1 MNQNPYKQRIADVQ
15 KRLKEGEVLI
25 VFAASHLIRN
35 RDVDYK
41 FRQDSDYY
49 YLTGL
54 DESDGILILK
64 NSYKAVFVL
73 PKDKE
78 KEIWTGIRIGKE
90 QAKNRLGLDESF
102 DTTEWESKLDEIL
115 VNQHTLY
122 HFFGKNLARDSKLI
136 EWIYSLNQRSREGK
150 FGPRRIESPDFLH
163 WMRMFKSPLEV
174 EALKESARITALGH
188 DRLMRESKP
197 GMFEYELEAILESE
211 YLKHGAW
218 GGGYGHIVAGG
229 KNATILH
236 YTSNNCQLNEGE
248 LVLVDSGAEKGYY
261 TADVTRNFP
270 VGKKFSAEQKAVY
283 EVVLKA
289 QKEAVANTK
298 EGTEFVAIHN
308 RAVKTLVE
316 GLLDLKLLEG
326 NVESV
331 LEQGTF
337 KKYYMHRTSHYLG
350 MDVHDVGTYY
360 QDGTSKKLENGQV
373 ITIEPGLYFDPED
386 ETIPE
391 RFRGIGIRI
400 EDDVLV
406 QGATPV
412 NLTSMIPKEIEE
424 IESRKRG

>member
-1 MNQNPYKQRIADVQ
+1 MTHTLYRERLAEVQ
-15 KRLKEGEVLI
+15 KKLKDGEVLI

-35 RDVDYK
+35 RDVEYK

-64 NSYKAVFVL
+64 NSYKSIFVL

-90 QAKNRLGLDESF
+90 KAKELLNLDESF

-115 VNQHTLY
+115 VNQYTLY
-122 HFFGKNLARDSKLI
+122 HFFGKNLVRDAKLI
-136 EWIYSLNQRSREGK
+136 EWIHSLNQRSREGK

-163 WMRMFKSPLEV
+163 WMRMFKSPEEV
-174 EALKESARITALGH
+174 DALRESARITALGH
-188 DRLMRESKP
+188 ERLMRESKP
-197 GMFEYELEAILESE
+197 GMYEYELEAILESE

-218 GGGYGHIVAGG
+218 GGGYGHIVASG

-236 YTSNNCQLNEGE
+236 YTSNNCKLNDGE

-270 VGKKFSAEQKAVY
+270 VGKKFSSEQRAVY

-289 QKEAVANTK
+289 QKEAVSNTK
-298 EGTEFVAIHN
+298 EGVEFVAIHN
-308 RAVKTLVE
+308 QAVRTLVE
-316 GLLDLKLLEG
+316 GLKDLGLLRD
-326 NVESV
+326 SIDSI
-331 LEQGTF
+331 LEQETF

-360 QDGTSKKLENGQV
+360 QNGFSKKLESGQV
-373 ITIEPGLYFDPED
+373 ITIEPGLYFDPTDLE
-386 ETIPE
+386 IPE
-391 RFRGIGIRI
+391 KFRGIGIRI

-406 QGATPV
+406 QGSNPL

-424 IESRKRG
+424 IESRKN

>member
-1 MNQNPYKQRIADVQ
+1 MTHALYRERIAEVQ
-15 KRLKEGEVLI
+15 KKLKDGEVLI

-54 DESDGILILK
+54 DESDGIIILK
-64 NSYKAVFVL
+64 NSYKSIFVL

-78 KEIWTGIRIGKE
+78 KEIWTGIRVGKE
-90 QAKNRLGLDESF
+90 RAKELLRLDESF

-115 VNQHTLY
+115 LNQHTLY
-122 HFFGKNLARDSKLI
+122 HFFGKNLVRDTRLI

-163 WMRMFKSPLEV
+163 WMRMFKSPMEID
-174 EALKESARITALGH
+174 ALRESARITALGH
-188 DRLMRESKP
+188 ERLMRESRP
-197 GMFEYELEAILESE
+197 GMYEYELEAILESE

-236 YTSNNCQLNEGE
+236 YTSNNCKLNDGE

-270 VGKKFSAEQKAVY
+270 VGKKFSSEQKAVY

-289 QKEAVANTK
+289 QKEAVSNTK
-298 EGTEFVAIHN
+298 EGVEFVAIHEQ
-308 RAVKTLVE
+308 AVRTLVE
-316 GLLDLKLLEG
+316 GLKDLGLLRG
-326 NVESV
+326 STDSI

-360 QDGTSKKLENGQV
+360 QNGASKKLESGQV
-373 ITIEPGLYFDPED
+373 ITIEPGLYFDPSDLE
-386 ETIPE
+386 IPE
-391 RFRGIGIRI
+391 KFRGIGVRI

-406 QGATPV
+406 QGSNPL
-412 NLTSMIPKEIEE
+412 NLTSMIPKEIDE
-424 IESRKRG
+424 IESRKN

>member
-1 MNQNPYKQRIADVQ
+1 M
-15 KRLKEGEVLI
+15 I

-54 DESDGILILK
+54 DESDGIIILK
-64 NSYKAVFVL
+64 NSYKSIFVL

-78 KEIWTGIRIGKE
+78 KEIWTGIRVGKE
-90 QAKNRLGLDESF
+90 RAKELLRLDESF

-115 VNQHTLY
+115 LNQHTLY
-122 HFFGKNLARDSKLI
+122 HFFGKNLVRDTRLI

-163 WMRMFKSPLEV
+163 WMRMFKSPMEID
-174 EALKESARITALGH
+174 ALRESARITALGH
-188 DRLMRESKP
+188 ERLMRESRP
-197 GMFEYELEAILESE
+197 GMYEYELEAILESE

-236 YTSNNCQLNEGE
+236 YTSNNCKLNDGE

-270 VGKKFSAEQKAVY
+270 VGKKFSSEQKAVY

-289 QKEAVANTK
+289 QKEAVSNTK
-298 EGTEFVAIHN
+298 EGVEFVAIHEQ
-308 RAVKTLVE
+308 AVRTLVE
-316 GLLDLKLLEG
+316 GLKDLGLLRG
-326 NVESV
+326 STDSV

-360 QDGTSKKLENGQV
+360 QNGASKKLESGQV
-373 ITIEPGLYFDPED
+373 ITIEPGLYFDPNDLE
-386 ETIPE
+386 IPE
-391 RFRGIGIRI
+391 KFRGIGVRI

-406 QGATPV
+406 QGSNPL
-412 NLTSMIPKEIEE
+412 NLTSMIPKEIDE
-424 IESRKRG
+424 IESRKN

>member
-1 MNQNPYKQRIADVQ
+1 MTHALYRERIAEVQ
-15 KRLKEGEVLI
+15 KKLKDGEVLI

-54 DESDGILILK
+54 DESDGIIILK
-64 NSYKAVFVL
+64 NSYKSIFVL

-78 KEIWTGIRIGKE
+78 KEIWTGIRVGKE
-90 QAKNRLGLDESF
+90 RAKELLRLDESF

-115 VNQHTLY
+115 LNQHTLY
-122 HFFGKNLARDSKLI
+122 HFFGKNLVRDTRLI
-136 EWIYSLNQRSREGK
+136 EWIYSLNQRSKEGK

-163 WMRMFKSPLEV
+163 WMRMFKSPMEID
-174 EALKESARITALGH
+174 ALRESARITALGH
-188 DRLMRESKP
+188 ERLMRESRP
-197 GMFEYELEAILESE
+197 GMYEYELEAILESE

-236 YTSNNCQLNEGE
+236 YTSNNCKLNDGE

-270 VGKKFSAEQKAVY
+270 VGKKFSSEQKAVY

-289 QKEAVANTK
+289 QKEAVSNTK
-298 EGTEFVAIHN
+298 EGVEFVAIHEQ
-308 RAVKTLVE
+308 AVRTLVE
-316 GLLDLKLLEG
+316 GLKDLGLLRG
-326 NVESV
+326 STDSV

-360 QDGTSKKLENGQV
+360 QNGASKKLESGQV
-373 ITIEPGLYFDPED
+373 ITIEPGLYFDPNDLE
-386 ETIPE
+386 IPE
-391 RFRGIGIRI
+391 KFRGIGVRI

-406 QGATPV
+406 QGSNPL
-412 NLTSMIPKEIEE
+412 NLTSMIPKEIDE
-424 IESRKRG
+424 IESRKN

>member
-1 MNQNPYKQRIADVQ
+1 MTHALYRERIAEVQ
-15 KRLKEGEVLI
+15 KKLKDGEVLI

-54 DESDGILILK
+54 DESDGIIILK
-64 NSYKAVFVL
+64 NSYKSIFVL

-78 KEIWTGIRIGKE
+78 KEIWTGIRVGKE
-90 QAKNRLGLDESF
+90 RAKELLRLDESF

-115 VNQHTLY
+115 LNQHTLY
-122 HFFGKNLARDSKLI
+122 HFFGKNLVRDTRLI

-163 WMRMFKSPLEV
+163 WMRMFKSPMEID
-174 EALKESARITALGH
+174 ALRESARITALGH
-188 DRLMRESKP
+188 ERLMRESRP
-197 GMFEYELEAILESE
+197 GMYEYELEAILESE

-236 YTSNNCQLNEGE
+236 YTSNNCKLNDGE

-270 VGKKFSAEQKAVY
+270 VGKKFSSEQKAVY

-289 QKEAVANTK
+289 QKEAVSNTK
-298 EGTEFVAIHN
+298 EGVEFVAIHEQ
-308 RAVKTLVE
+308 AVRTLVE
-316 GLLDLKLLEG
+316 GLKDLGLLRG
-326 NVESV
+326 STDSV

-360 QDGTSKKLENGQV
+360 QNGASKKLESGQV
-373 ITIEPGLYFDPED
+373 ITIEPGLYFDPNDLE
-386 ETIPE
+386 IPE
-391 RFRGIGIRI
+391 KFRGIGVRI

-406 QGATPV
+406 RGSNPL
-412 NLTSMIPKEIEE
+412 NLTSMIPKEIDE
-424 IESRKRG
+424 IESRKN

>member
-1 MNQNPYKQRIADVQ
+1 MTHALYRERIAEVQ
-15 KRLKEGEVLI
+15 KKLKDGEVLI

-54 DESDGILILK
+54 DESDGIIILK
-64 NSYKAVFVL
+64 NSYKSIFVL

-78 KEIWTGIRIGKE
+78 KEIWTGIRVGKE
-90 QAKNRLGLDESF
+90 RAKELLRLDESF

-115 VNQHTLY
+115 LNQHTLY
-122 HFFGKNLARDSKLI
+122 HFFGKNLVRDTRLI

-150 FGPRRIESPDFLH
+150 FGPRRIEFPDFLH
-163 WMRMFKSPLEV
+163 WMRMFKSPMEID
-174 EALKESARITALGH
+174 ALRESARITALGH
-188 DRLMRESKP
+188 ERLMRESRP
-197 GMFEYELEAILESE
+197 GMYEYELEAILESE

-236 YTSNNCQLNEGE
+236 YTSNNCKLNDGE

-270 VGKKFSAEQKAVY
+270 VGKKFSSEQKAVY

-289 QKEAVANTK
+289 QKEAVSNTK
-298 EGTEFVAIHN
+298 EGVEFVAIHEQ
-308 RAVKTLVE
+308 AVRTLVE
-316 GLLDLKLLEG
+316 GLKDLGLLRG
-326 NVESV
+326 STDSI

-360 QDGTSKKLENGQV
+360 QNGASKKLESGQV
-373 ITIEPGLYFDPED
+373 ITIEPGLYFDPSDLE
-386 ETIPE
+386 IPE
-391 RFRGIGIRI
+391 KFRGIGVRI

-406 QGATPV
+406 QGSNPL
-412 NLTSMIPKEIEE
+412 NLTSMIPKEIDE
-424 IESRKRG
+424 IESRKN

>member
-1 MNQNPYKQRIADVQ
+1 MTHTLYRGRLAEVQ
-15 KRLKEGEVLI
+15 KKLKDGEVLI

-35 RDVDYK
+35 RDVEYK

-64 NSYKAVFVL
+64 NSYKSIFVL

-90 QAKNRLGLDESF
+90 KAKELLNLDESF

-115 VNQHTLY
+115 VNQYTLY
-122 HFFGKNLARDSKLI
+122 HFFGKNLVRDAKLI
-136 EWIYSLNQRSREGK
+136 EWIHSLNQRSREGK

-163 WMRMFKSPLEV
+163 WMRMFKSPEEV
-174 EALKESARITALGH
+174 DALRESARITALGH
-188 DRLMRESKP
+188 ERLMRESKP
-197 GMFEYELEAILESE
+197 GMYEYELEAILESE

-218 GGGYGHIVAGG
+218 GGGYGHIVASG

-236 YTSNNCQLNEGE
+236 YTSNNCKLNDGE

-270 VGKKFSAEQKAVY
+270 VGKKFSSEQRAVY

-289 QKEAVANTK
+289 QKEAVSNTK
-298 EGTEFVAIHN
+298 EGVEFVAIHN
-308 RAVKTLVE
+308 QAVRTLVE
-316 GLLDLKLLEG
+316 GLKDLGLLRD
-326 NVESV
+326 SIDSI
-331 LEQGTF
+331 LEQETF

-360 QDGTSKKLENGQV
+360 QNGFSKKLESGQV
-373 ITIEPGLYFDPED
+373 ITIEPGLYFDPTDLE
-386 ETIPE
+386 IPE
-391 RFRGIGIRI
+391 KFRGIGVRI

-406 QGATPV
+406 QGSNPL
-412 NLTSMIPKEIEE
+412 NLTSMIPKEIDE
-424 IESRKRG
+424 IESRKN

>member
-1 MNQNPYKQRIADVQ
+1 MTHTLYRERLAEVQ
-15 KRLKEGEVLI
+15 KKLKDGEVLI

-35 RDVDYK
+35 RDVEYK

-64 NSYKAVFVL
+64 NSYKSIFVL

-90 QAKNRLGLDESF
+90 KAKELLNLDESF

-115 VNQHTLY
+115 VNQYTLY
-122 HFFGKNLARDSKLI
+122 HFFGKNLVRDAKLI
-136 EWIYSLNQRSREGK
+136 EWIHSLNQRSREGK

-163 WMRMFKSPLEV
+163 WMRMFKSPEEV
-174 EALKESARITALGH
+174 DALRESARITALGH
-188 DRLMRESKP
+188 ERLMRESKP
-197 GMFEYELEAILESE
+197 GMYEYELEAILESE

-218 GGGYGHIVAGG
+218 GGGYGHIVASG

-236 YTSNNCQLNEGE
+236 YTSNNCKLNDGE

-270 VGKKFSAEQKAVY
+270 VGKKFSSEQRAVY

-289 QKEAVANTK
+289 QKEAVSNTK
-298 EGTEFVAIHN
+298 EGVEFVAIHN
-308 RAVKTLVE
+308 QAVRTLVE
-316 GLLDLKLLEG
+316 GLKDLGLLRD
-326 NVESV
+326 SIDSI
-331 LEQGTF
+331 LEQETF

-360 QDGTSKKLENGQV
+360 QNGFSKKLESGQV
-373 ITIEPGLYFDPED
+373 ITIEPGLYFDPTDLE
-386 ETIPE
+386 IPE
-391 RFRGIGIRI
+391 KFRGIGIRI

-406 QGATPV
+406 QGSNPL
-412 NLTSMIPKEIEE
+412 NLTSMIPKEIDE
-424 IESRKRG
+424 IESRKN

>member
-1 MNQNPYKQRIADVQ
+1 MTHALYRERIAEVQ
-15 KRLKEGEVLI
+15 KKLKDGEVLI

-54 DESDGILILK
+54 DESDGIIILK
-64 NSYKAVFVL
+64 NSYKSIFVL

-78 KEIWTGIRIGKE
+78 KEIWTGIRVGKE
-90 QAKNRLGLDESF
+90 RAKELLRLDESF
-102 DTTEWESKLDEIL
+102 NTTEWESKLDEIL
-115 VNQHTLY
+115 LNQHTLY
-122 HFFGKNLARDSKLI
+122 HFFGKNLVRDTRLI

-163 WMRMFKSPLEV
+163 WMRMFKSPMEID
-174 EALKESARITALGH
+174 ALRESARITALGH
-188 DRLMRESKP
+188 ERLMRESRP
-197 GMFEYELEAILESE
+197 GMYEYELEAILESE

-236 YTSNNCQLNEGE
+236 YTSNNCKLNDGE

-270 VGKKFSAEQKAVY
+270 VGKKFSSEQKAVY

-289 QKEAVANTK
+289 QKEAVSNTK
-298 EGTEFVAIHN
+298 EGVEFVAIHEQ
-308 RAVKTLVE
+308 AVRTLVE
-316 GLLDLKLLEG
+316 GLKDLGLLRG
-326 NVESV
+326 STDSI

-360 QDGTSKKLENGQV
+360 QNGASKKLESGQV
-373 ITIEPGLYFDPED
+373 ITIEPGLYFDPSDLE
-386 ETIPE
+386 IPE
-391 RFRGIGIRI
+391 KFRGIGVRI

-406 QGATPV
+406 QGSNPL
-412 NLTSMIPKEIEE
+412 NLTSMIPKEIDE
-424 IESRKRG
+424 IESRKN

>member
-1 MNQNPYKQRIADVQ
+1 MTHSIYRERIKEVQNK
-15 KRLKEGEVLI
+15 LKEGEVLI
-25 VFAASHLIRN
+25 VFAASHSIRN

-41 FRQDSDYY
+41 FRQDSDYF

-54 DESDGILILK
+54 DEADGILILK
-64 NSYKAVFVL
+64 NSYKSIFML

-90 QAKNRLGLDESF
+90 NAKSLLALDESF
-102 DTTEWESKLDEIL
+102 DTNEWESKLDEIL

-122 HFFGKNLARDSKLI
+122 HFFGRDLVRDSKLI
-136 EWIYSLNQRSREGK
+136 QWIYSLNQRSREGK

-163 WMRMFKSPLEV
+163 WMRMFKTPAEIS
-174 EALKESARITALGH
+174 ALQESARITALGH
-188 DRLMRESKP
+188 ERLMKESKP

-211 YLKHGAW
+211 YLRHGAW
-218 GGGYGHIVAGG
+218 GGGYGHIVATG

-236 YTSNNCQLNEGE
+236 YTSNNCQLSDGE

-270 VGKKFSAEQKAVY
+270 VGKKFSSEQKAVY
-283 EVVLKA
+283 EIVLKA
-289 QKEAVANTK
+289 QKEAVLHTR
-298 EGTEFVAIHN
+298 EGVEFVAIHN
-308 RAVKTLVE
+308 QAVRTLIE
-316 GLLDLKLLEG
+316 GLKDLGILQG
-326 NVESV
+326 SFDSI

-360 QDGTSKKLENGQV
+360 QNGTSKKLENGQV

-386 ETIPE
+386 PEIPE

-406 QGATPV
+406 EGQSPR
-412 NLTSMIPKEIEE
+412 NLTEMIPKEISE
-424 IESRKRG
+424 IEALKR

>member
-1 MNQNPYKQRIADVQ
+1 MTQNVYQERISEVQ
-15 KRLKEGEVLI
+15 KKLKEGEVLI

-35 RDVDYK
+35 RDVEYK

-64 NSYKAVFVL
+64 NSYKAIFVL

-78 KEIWTGIRIGKE
+78 KEIWTGIRIGKDK
-90 QAKNRLGLDESF
+90 AKELLNLDETF
-102 DTTEWESKLDEIL
+102 DTVEWESKLDGIL
-115 VNQHTLY
+115 LNQHTLF
-122 HFFGKNLARDSKLI
+122 HFFGRDLVRDTKLI
-136 EWIYSLNQRSREGK
+136 EWIHSLNQRSREGK

-163 WMRMFKSPLEV
+163 WMRMFKSPSEIS
-174 EALKESARITALGH
+174 ALQESARITALGH
-188 DRLMRESKP
+188 ERLMRESKP

-236 YTSNNCQLNEGE
+236 YTSNNCQLNDGE

-270 VGKKFSAEQKAVY
+270 VGKKFSPEQKAVY

-289 QKEAVANTK
+289 QKEAVAGTK
-298 EGTEFVAIHN
+298 EGVEFVAIHN
-308 RAVKTLVE
+308 QAVKTLVE
-316 GLLDLKLLEG
+316 GLKDLGLLDGSVDSILEK
-326 NVESV
+326 
-331 LEQGTF
+331 GTF
-337 KKYYMHRTSHYLG
+337 RKYYMHRTSHYLG

-360 QDGTSKKLENGQV
+360 QNGSSKKLENGQV
-373 ITIEPGLYFDPED
+373 ITIEPGLYFDPTDPE
-386 ETIPE
+386 IPE
-391 RFRGIGIRI
+391 KFRGIGIRI

-406 QGATPV
+406 QGASPV
-412 NLTSMIPKEIEE
+412 NLTSMIPKEVDE
-424 IESRKRG
+424 IEARKNG

>member
-1 MNQNPYKQRIADVQ
+1 MTHTLYRERLAEVQ
-15 KRLKEGEVLI
+15 KKLKDGEVLI

-35 RDVDYK
+35 RDVEYK

-64 NSYKAVFVL
+64 NSYKSIFVL

-90 QAKNRLGLDESF
+90 KAKELLNLDESF

-115 VNQHTLY
+115 VNQYTLY
-122 HFFGKNLARDSKLI
+122 HFFGKNLVRDAKLI
-136 EWIYSLNQRSREGK
+136 EWIHSLNQRSREGK

-163 WMRMFKSPLEV
+163 WMRMFKSPEEV
-174 EALKESARITALGH
+174 DALRESARITALGH
-188 DRLMRESKP
+188 ERLMRESKP
-197 GMFEYELEAILESE
+197 GMYEYELEAILESE

-218 GGGYGHIVAGG
+218 GGGYGHIVASG

-236 YTSNNCQLNEGE
+236 YTSNNCKLNDGE

-270 VGKKFSAEQKAVY
+270 VGKKFSSEQRAVY

-289 QKEAVANTK
+289 QKEAVSNTK
-298 EGTEFVAIHN
+298 EGVEFVAIHN
-308 RAVKTLVE
+308 QAVRTLVE
-316 GLLDLKLLEG
+316 GLKDLGLLRD
-326 NVESV
+326 SIDSI
-331 LEQGTF
+331 LEQETF

-360 QDGTSKKLENGQV
+360 QNGFSKKLESGQV
-373 ITIEPGLYFDPED
+373 ITIEPGLYFDPTDLE
-386 ETIPE
+386 IPE
-391 RFRGIGIRI
+391 KFRGIGVRI

-406 QGATPV
+406 QGSNPL

-424 IESRKRG
+424 IESRKN

>member
-1 MNQNPYKQRIADVQ
+1 M
-15 KRLKEGEVLI
+15 E
-25 VFAASHLIRN
+25 
-35 RDVDYK
+35 YK

-64 NSYKAVFVL
+64 NSYKSIFVL

-90 QAKNRLGLDESF
+90 KAKELLNLDESF

-115 VNQHTLY
+115 VNQYTLY
-122 HFFGKNLARDSKLI
+122 HFFGKNLVRDAKLI
-136 EWIYSLNQRSREGK
+136 EWIHSLNQRSREGK

-163 WMRMFKSPLEV
+163 WMRMFKSPEEV
-174 EALKESARITALGH
+174 DALRESARITALGH
-188 DRLMRESKP
+188 ERLMRESKP
-197 GMFEYELEAILESE
+197 GMYEYELEAILESE

-218 GGGYGHIVAGG
+218 GGGYGHIVASG

-236 YTSNNCQLNEGE
+236 YTSNNCKLNDGE

-270 VGKKFSAEQKAVY
+270 VGKKFSSEQRAVY

-289 QKEAVANTK
+289 QKEAVSNTK
-298 EGTEFVAIHN
+298 EGVEFVAIHN
-308 RAVKTLVE
+308 QAVRTLVE
-316 GLLDLKLLEG
+316 GLKDLGLLRD
-326 NVESV
+326 SIDSI
-331 LEQGTF
+331 LEQETF

-360 QDGTSKKLENGQV
+360 QNGFSKKLESGQV
-373 ITIEPGLYFDPED
+373 ITIEPGLYFDPTDLE
-386 ETIPE
+386 IPE
-391 RFRGIGIRI
+391 KFRGIGIRI

-406 QGATPV
+406 QGSNPL
-412 NLTSMIPKEIEE
+412 NLTSMIPKEIDE
-424 IESRKRG
+424 IESRKN

>member
-1 MNQNPYKQRIADVQ
+1 MTHTLYRERLAEVQ
-15 KRLKEGEVLI
+15 KKLKDGEVLI

-35 RDVDYK
+35 RDVEYK

-64 NSYKAVFVL
+64 NSYKSIFVL

-90 QAKNRLGLDESF
+90 KAKELLNLDESF

-115 VNQHTLY
+115 VNQYTLY
-122 HFFGKNLARDSKLI
+122 HFFGKNLVRDAKLI
-136 EWIYSLNQRSREGK
+136 EWIHSLNQRSREGK

-163 WMRMFKSPLEV
+163 WMRMFKSPEEV
-174 EALKESARITALGH
+174 DALRESARITALGH
-188 DRLMRESKP
+188 ERLMRESKP
-197 GMFEYELEAILESE
+197 GMYEYELEAILESE

-218 GGGYGHIVAGG
+218 GGGYGHIVASG

-236 YTSNNCQLNEGE
+236 YTSNNCKLNDGE

-270 VGKKFSAEQKAVY
+270 VGKKFSSEQRAVY

-289 QKEAVANTK
+289 QKEAVSNTK
-298 EGTEFVAIHN
+298 EGVEFVAIHN
-308 RAVKTLVE
+308 QAVRTLVE
-316 GLLDLKLLEG
+316 GLKDLGLLRD
-326 NVESV
+326 SIDSI
-331 LEQGTF
+331 LEQETF

-360 QDGTSKKLENGQV
+360 QNGSSKKLESGQV
-373 ITIEPGLYFDPED
+373 ITIEPGLYFDPTDLE
-386 ETIPE
+386 IPE
-391 RFRGIGIRI
+391 KFRGIGIRI

-406 QGATPV
+406 QGSNPL
-412 NLTSMIPKEIEE
+412 NLTSMIPKEIDE
-424 IESRKRG
+424 IESRKN

>member
-1 MNQNPYKQRIADVQ
+1 MTHALYRERIAEVQ
-15 KRLKEGEVLI
+15 KKLKDGEVLI

-54 DESDGILILK
+54 DESDGIIILK
-64 NSYKAVFVL
+64 NSYKSIFVL

-78 KEIWTGIRIGKE
+78 KEIWTGIRVGKE
-90 QAKNRLGLDESF
+90 RAKELLRLDESF

-115 VNQHTLY
+115 LNQHTLY
-122 HFFGKNLARDSKLI
+122 HFFGKNLVRDTRLI

-163 WMRMFKSPLEV
+163 WMRMFKSPMEID
-174 EALKESARITALGH
+174 ALRESARITALGH
-188 DRLMRESKP
+188 ERLMRESRP
-197 GMFEYELEAILESE
+197 GMYEYELEAILESE

-236 YTSNNCQLNEGE
+236 YTSNNCKLNDGE

-270 VGKKFSAEQKAVY
+270 VGKKFSSEQKAVY

-289 QKEAVANTK
+289 QKEAVSNTK
-298 EGTEFVAIHN
+298 EGVEFVSIHEQ
-308 RAVKTLVE
+308 AVRTLVE
-316 GLLDLKLLEG
+316 GLKDLGLLRG
-326 NVESV
+326 STDSV

-360 QDGTSKKLENGQV
+360 QNGASKKLESGQV
-373 ITIEPGLYFDPED
+373 ITIEPGLYFDPNDLE
-386 ETIPE
+386 IPE
-391 RFRGIGIRI
+391 KFRGIGVRI

-406 QGATPV
+406 RGSNPL
-412 NLTSMIPKEIEE
+412 NLTSMIPKEIDE
-424 IESRKRG
+424 IESRKN

>member
-1 MNQNPYKQRIADVQ
+1 MTHALYRERIAEVQ
-15 KRLKEGEVLI
+15 KKLKDGEVLI

-54 DESDGILILK
+54 DESDGIIILK
-64 NSYKAVFVL
+64 NSYKSIFVL

-78 KEIWTGIRIGKE
+78 KEIWTGIRVGKE
-90 QAKNRLGLDESF
+90 RAKELLRLDESF

-115 VNQHTLY
+115 LNQHTLY
-122 HFFGKNLARDSKLI
+122 HFFGKNLVRDTRLI

-163 WMRMFKSPLEV
+163 WMRMFKSPMEID
-174 EALKESARITALGH
+174 ALRESARITALGH
-188 DRLMRESKP
+188 ERLMRESRP
-197 GMFEYELEAILESE
+197 GMYEYELEAILESE

-236 YTSNNCQLNEGE
+236 YTSNNCKLNDGE

-270 VGKKFSAEQKAVY
+270 VGKKFSSEQKAVY

-289 QKEAVANTK
+289 QKEAVSNTK
-298 EGTEFVAIHN
+298 EGVEFVAIHEQ
-308 RAVKTLVE
+308 AVRTLVE
-316 GLLDLKLLEG
+316 GLKDLGLLRG
-326 NVESV
+326 STDSV

-360 QDGTSKKLENGQV
+360 QNGASKKLESGQV
-373 ITIEPGLYFDPED
+373 ITIEPGLYFDPNDLE
-386 ETIPE
+386 IPE
-391 RFRGIGIRI
+391 KFRGIGVRI

-406 QGATPV
+406 QGSNPL
-412 NLTSMIPKEIEE
+412 NLTSMIPKEIDE
-424 IESRKRG
+424 IESRKN

>member
-1 MNQNPYKQRIADVQ
+1 MTHTLYRERIAEVQ
-15 KRLKEGEVLI
+15 KKLKDGEILI
-25 VFAASHLIRN
+25 VFAASHSIRN

-49 YLTGL
+49 YLTGI

-64 NSYKAVFVL
+64 NAYKSIFVL

-78 KEIWTGIRIGKE
+78 KEIWTGIRVGKE
-90 QAKNRLGLDESF
+90 KAKELLGLDESF

-115 VNQHTLY
+115 VDQHTLY
-122 HFFGKNLARDSKLI
+122 HFFGKNLVRDTKLI

-163 WMRMFKSPLEV
+163 WMRMFKSPAEID
-174 EALKESARITALGH
+174 ALRESVRITALGH
-188 DRLMRESKP
+188 ERLMRETKP
-197 GMFEYELEAILESE
+197 GMYEYELEAILESE

-236 YTSNNCQLNEGE
+236 YTSNNCKLNDGE

-270 VGKKFSAEQKAVY
+270 VGKRFSSEQRAVY

-289 QKEAVANTK
+289 QKEAVSNAK
-298 EGTEFVAIHN
+298 EGVEFVSIHN
-308 RAVKTLVE
+308 QAVRTLVE
-316 GLLDLKLLEG
+316 GLKDLGLFQDS
-326 NVESV
+326 VDSV
-331 LEQGTF
+331 LEQGIF
-337 KKYYMHRTSHYLG
+337 KKYYMHRTGHYLG

-360 QDGTSKKLENGQV
+360 QNGSSKKLESGQV
-373 ITIEPGLYFDPED
+373 ITVEPGLYFDPTD
-386 ETIPE
+386 FGIPE
-391 RFRGIGIRI
+391 KFRGIGIRI

-406 QGATPV
+406 RGSEPL
-412 NLTSMIPKEIEE
+412 NLTSMIPKEIDE
-424 IESRKRG
+424 IESRKN

>member
-1 MNQNPYKQRIADVQ
+1 MTHTLYRGRLAEVQ
-15 KRLKEGEVLI
+15 KKLKDGEVLI

-35 RDVDYK
+35 RDVEYK

-64 NSYKAVFVL
+64 NSYKSIFVL

-90 QAKNRLGLDESF
+90 KAKELLNLDESF

-115 VNQHTLY
+115 VNQYTLY
-122 HFFGKNLARDSKLI
+122 HFFGKNLVRDAKLI
-136 EWIYSLNQRSREGK
+136 EWIHSLNQRSREGK

-163 WMRMFKSPLEV
+163 WMRMFKSPEEV
-174 EALKESARITALGH
+174 DALRESARITALGH
-188 DRLMRESKP
+188 ERLMRESKP
-197 GMFEYELEAILESE
+197 GMYEYELEAILESE

-218 GGGYGHIVAGG
+218 GGGYGHIVASG

-236 YTSNNCQLNEGE
+236 YTSNNCKLNDGE

-270 VGKKFSAEQKAVY
+270 VGKKFSSEQRAVY

-289 QKEAVANTK
+289 QKEAVSNTK
-298 EGTEFVAIHN
+298 EGVEFVAIHN
-308 RAVKTLVE
+308 QVVRTLVE
-316 GLLDLKLLEG
+316 GLKDLGLLRD
-326 NVESV
+326 SIDSI
-331 LEQGTF
+331 LEQETF

-360 QDGTSKKLENGQV
+360 QNGFSKKLESGQV
-373 ITIEPGLYFDPED
+373 ITIEPGLYFDPTDLE
-386 ETIPE
+386 IPE
-391 RFRGIGIRI
+391 KFRGIGVRI

-406 QGATPV
+406 QGSNPL
-412 NLTSMIPKEIEE
+412 NLTSMIPKEIDE
-424 IESRKRG
+424 IESRKN

>member
-1 MNQNPYKQRIADVQ
+1 MTHTLYRGRLAEVQ
-15 KRLKEGEVLI
+15 KKLKDGEVLI

-35 RDVDYK
+35 RDVEYK

-64 NSYKAVFVL
+64 NSYKSIFVL

-90 QAKNRLGLDESF
+90 KAKELLNLDESF

-115 VNQHTLY
+115 VNQYTLY
-122 HFFGKNLARDSKLI
+122 HFFGKNLVRDAKLI
-136 EWIYSLNQRSREGK
+136 EWIHSLNQRSREGK

-163 WMRMFKSPLEV
+163 WMRMFKSPEEV
-174 EALKESARITALGH
+174 DALRESARITALGH
-188 DRLMRESKP
+188 ERLMRESKP
-197 GMFEYELEAILESE
+197 GMYEYELEAILESE

-218 GGGYGHIVAGG
+218 GGGYGHIVASG

-236 YTSNNCQLNEGE
+236 YTSNNCKLNDGE

-270 VGKKFSAEQKAVY
+270 VGKKFSSEQRAVY

-289 QKEAVANTK
+289 QKEAVSNTK
-298 EGTEFVAIHN
+298 EGVEFVAIHN
-308 RAVKTLVE
+308 QAVRTLVE
-316 GLLDLKLLEG
+316 GLKDLGLLRD
-326 NVESV
+326 SIDSI
-331 LEQGTF
+331 LEQETF

-360 QDGTSKKLENGQV
+360 QNGSSKKLESGQV
-373 ITIEPGLYFDPED
+373 ITIEPGLYFDPTDLE
-386 ETIPE
+386 IPE
-391 RFRGIGIRI
+391 KFRGIGIRI

-406 QGATPV
+406 QGSNPL

-424 IESRKRG
+424 IESRKN

>member
-1 MNQNPYKQRIADVQ
+1 MTHTLYRERLAEVQ
-15 KRLKEGEVLI
+15 KKLKDGEVLI

-35 RDVDYK
+35 RDVEYK

-64 NSYKAVFVL
+64 NSYKSIFVL

-90 QAKNRLGLDESF
+90 KAKELLNLDESF

-115 VNQHTLY
+115 VNQYTLY
-122 HFFGKNLARDSKLI
+122 HFFGKNLVRDAKLI
-136 EWIYSLNQRSREGK
+136 EWIHSLNQRSREGK

-163 WMRMFKSPLEV
+163 WMRMFKSPEEV
-174 EALKESARITALGH
+174 DALRESARITALGH
-188 DRLMRESKP
+188 ERLMRESKP
-197 GMFEYELEAILESE
+197 GMYEYELEAILESE

-218 GGGYGHIVAGG
+218 GGGYGHIVASG

-236 YTSNNCQLNEGE
+236 YTSNNCKLNDGE

-270 VGKKFSAEQKAVY
+270 VGKKFSSEQRAVY

-289 QKEAVANTK
+289 QKEAVSNTK
-298 EGTEFVAIHN
+298 EGVEFVAIHN
-308 RAVKTLVE
+308 QAVRTLVE
-316 GLLDLKLLEG
+316 GLKDLGLLRD
-326 NVESV
+326 SIDSI
-331 LEQGTF
+331 LEQETF

-360 QDGTSKKLENGQV
+360 QNGSSKKLESGQV
-373 ITIEPGLYFDPED
+373 ITIEPGLYFDPTDLE
-386 ETIPE
+386 IPE
-391 RFRGIGIRI
+391 KFRGIGIRI

-406 QGATPV
+406 QGSNPL

-424 IESRKRG
+424 IESRKN

>member
-1 MNQNPYKQRIADVQ
+1 MTHTLYRGRLAEVQ
-15 KRLKEGEVLI
+15 KKLKDGEVLI

-35 RDVDYK
+35 RDVEYK

-64 NSYKAVFVL
+64 NSYKSIFVL

-90 QAKNRLGLDESF
+90 KAKELLNLDESF

-115 VNQHTLY
+115 VNQYTLY
-122 HFFGKNLARDSKLI
+122 HFFGKNLVRDAKLI
-136 EWIYSLNQRSREGK
+136 EWIHSLNQRSREGK

-163 WMRMFKSPLEV
+163 WMRMFKSPEEV
-174 EALKESARITALGH
+174 DALRESARITALGH
-188 DRLMRESKP
+188 ERLMRESKP
-197 GMFEYELEAILESE
+197 GMYEYELEAILESE

-218 GGGYGHIVAGG
+218 GGGYGHIVASG

-236 YTSNNCQLNEGE
+236 YTSNNCKLNDGE

-270 VGKKFSAEQKAVY
+270 VGKKFSSEQRAVY

-289 QKEAVANTK
+289 QKEAVSNTK
-298 EGTEFVAIHN
+298 EGVEFVAIHN
-308 RAVKTLVE
+308 QVVRTLVE
-316 GLLDLKLLEG
+316 GLKDLGLLRD
-326 NVESV
+326 SIDSI
-331 LEQGTF
+331 LEQETF

-360 QDGTSKKLENGQV
+360 QNGSSKKLESGQV
-373 ITIEPGLYFDPED
+373 ITIEPGLYFDPTDLE
-386 ETIPE
+386 IPE
-391 RFRGIGIRI
+391 KFRGIGIRI

-406 QGATPV
+406 QGSNPL
-412 NLTSMIPKEIEE
+412 NLTSMIPKEIDE
-424 IESRKRG
+424 IESRKN

>member
-1 MNQNPYKQRIADVQ
+1 M
-15 KRLKEGEVLI
+15 I

-35 RDVDYK
+35 RDVEYK

-64 NSYKAVFVL
+64 NSYKSIFVL

-90 QAKNRLGLDESF
+90 KAKELLNLDESF

-115 VNQHTLY
+115 VNQYTLY
-122 HFFGKNLARDSKLI
+122 HFFGKNLVRDAKLI
-136 EWIYSLNQRSREGK
+136 EWIHSLNQRSREGK

-163 WMRMFKSPLEV
+163 WMRMFKSPEEV
-174 EALKESARITALGH
+174 DALRESARITALGH
-188 DRLMRESKP
+188 ERLMRESKP
-197 GMFEYELEAILESE
+197 GMYEYELEAILESE

-218 GGGYGHIVAGG
+218 GGGYGHIVASG

-236 YTSNNCQLNEGE
+236 YTSNNCKLNDGE

-270 VGKKFSAEQKAVY
+270 VGKKFSSEQRAVY

-289 QKEAVANTK
+289 QKEAVSNTK
-298 EGTEFVAIHN
+298 EGVEFVAIHN
-308 RAVKTLVE
+308 QAVRTLVE
-316 GLLDLKLLEG
+316 GLKDLGLLRD
-326 NVESV
+326 SIDSI
-331 LEQGTF
+331 LEQETF

-360 QDGTSKKLENGQV
+360 QNGSSKKLESGQV
-373 ITIEPGLYFDPED
+373 ITIEPGLYFDPTDLE
-386 ETIPE
+386 IPE
-391 RFRGIGIRI
+391 KFRGIGVRI

-406 QGATPV
+406 QGSNPL
-412 NLTSMIPKEIEE
+412 NLTSMIPKEIDE
-424 IESRKRG
+424 IESRKN

>member
-1 MNQNPYKQRIADVQ
+1 MTHALYRERIAEVQ
-15 KRLKEGEVLI
+15 KKLKDGEVLI

-54 DESDGILILK
+54 DESDGIIILK
-64 NSYKAVFVL
+64 NSYKSIFVL

-78 KEIWTGIRIGKE
+78 KEIWTGIRVGKE
-90 QAKNRLGLDESF
+90 RAKELLRLDESF

-115 VNQHTLY
+115 LNQHTLY
-122 HFFGKNLARDSKLI
+122 HFFGKNLVRDTRLI

-163 WMRMFKSPLEV
+163 WMRMFKSPMEID
-174 EALKESARITALGH
+174 ALRESARITALGH
-188 DRLMRESKP
+188 ERLMRESRP
-197 GMFEYELEAILESE
+197 GMYEYELEAILESE

-236 YTSNNCQLNEGE
+236 YTSNNCKLNDGE

-270 VGKKFSAEQKAVY
+270 VGKKFSSEQKAVY

-289 QKEAVANTK
+289 QKEAVSNTK
-298 EGTEFVAIHN
+298 EGVEFVAIHEQ
-308 RAVKTLVE
+308 AVRTLVE
-316 GLLDLKLLEG
+316 GLKDLGLLRG
-326 NVESV
+326 STDSI

-360 QDGTSKKLENGQV
+360 QNGASKKLESGQV
-373 ITIEPGLYFDPED
+373 ITIEPGLYFDPSDLE
-386 ETIPE
+386 IPE
-391 RFRGIGIRI
+391 KFRGIGVRI

-406 QGATPV
+406 QGSNPL
-412 NLTSMIPKEIEE
+412 NLTSMIPKEIDE
-424 IESRKRG
+424 IESRIV